1 MVDVLA
7 GAGDGG
13 RGEGGGA
20 ARVLAELR
28 RRRRPQR
35 RHGQA
40 PARARPGVRAPPQ
53 SAASAEEEVRDEVF
67 NQISNYEEILL
78 TAKLYHLEA
87 NKFGFEVEL
96 DATNHVSMEEIQ
108 EVGKDEFDDENY
120 FLGWV
125 VNEYEGKLYDWAD
138 EKYDGGFPDDITEA
152 ILEAE
157 AGT

>member
-1 MVDVLA
+1 MDLNETIDA
-7 GAGDGG
+7 INTKWEATF
-13 RGEGGGA
+13 
-20 ARVLAELR
+20 
-28 RRRRPQR
+28 
-35 RHGQA
+35 
-40 PARARPGVRAPPQ
+40 
-53 SAASAEEEVRDEVF
+53 SSAEEEVREEVF

-78 TAKLYHLEA
+78 TAKLYHLEE

-157 AGT
+157 GPFSYCEKRLIWNGEEVWKEEA